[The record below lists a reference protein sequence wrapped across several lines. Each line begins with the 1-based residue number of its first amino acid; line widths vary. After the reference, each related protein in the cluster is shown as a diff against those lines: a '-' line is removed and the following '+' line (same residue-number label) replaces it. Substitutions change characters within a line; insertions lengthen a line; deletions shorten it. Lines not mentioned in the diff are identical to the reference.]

1 MGRGYV
7 CLEMHGR
14 FYAKCGTA
22 IASIL
27 IAFILVSRDK
37 NQSKIK
43 ASGKNLLA
51 FCPRLVGITVLPSI
65 NNCMTIKV
73 SAQRRRAAYLDCY
86 GYIATHSLAHET

>member
-1 MGRGYV
+1 MERGYV

-43 ASGKNLLA
+43 ASTK
-51 FCPRLVGITVLPSI
+51 
-65 NNCMTIKV
+65 IKASSKKSTGFLSPV
-73 SAQRRRAAYLDCY
+73 SW
-86 GYIATHSLAHET
+86 G